1 MKKAILIIAGAG
13 VAYFLYRKFRL
24 QQKANILFRGIKVGG
39 SLLAPEIQL
48 SLAVQNPTNTGT
60 VLKSVSADLFVSN
73 TFLANFSSFGDQQI
87 NPNSESII
95 NIIARPK
102 LLGAIKS
109 IITLLKNRKQKL
121 QAIIT
126 GSANFEGFNVPI
138 KQNVSI

>member
-24 QQKANILFRGIKVGG
+24 QQKANILFRGIKLGG
-39 SLLAPEIQL
+39 SILAPEIQL

-60 VLKSVSADLFVSN
+60 ILKSISTDLYVSN
-73 TFLANFSSFGDQQI
+73 TYLANFSSFGDQEI
-87 NPNSESII
+87 KPNSESII
-95 NIIARPK
+95 QIIARPK

-109 IITLLKNRKQKL
+109 VISVLKNRKQKMKATL
-121 QAIIT
+121 T

-138 KQNVSI
+138 NQNVSV